1 MVNSATLE
9 EVSNSSMFPFGQ
21 GWDVDFICLDI
32 LPQAIHVFVDW
43 WGLGGS
49 ATRALKDPFP
59 IGFELCTA
67 WPFTMRVQLL
77 GSPSDD
83 QVAAWGLQFI
93 MVLKALSPTH
103 NPTLVPSSDIAKAAL
118 QLSTETR
125 LRDLQFQMLCSILVW
140 VCTNSSLQG
149 MA

>member
-1 MVNSATLE
+1 MVLE
-9 EVSNSSMFPFGQ
+9 ELEARHVS
-21 GWDVDFICLDI
+21 
-32 LPQAIHVFVDW
+32 
-43 WGLGGS
+43 
-49 ATRALKDPFP
+49 LKDQHDMVEQS
-59 IGFELCTA
+59 ILNNAG
-67 WPFTMRVQLL
+67 
-77 GSPSDD
+77 DD
-83 QVAAWGLQFI
+83 QVAARGLQFI
-93 MVLKALSPTH
+93 MVSKALSPTH